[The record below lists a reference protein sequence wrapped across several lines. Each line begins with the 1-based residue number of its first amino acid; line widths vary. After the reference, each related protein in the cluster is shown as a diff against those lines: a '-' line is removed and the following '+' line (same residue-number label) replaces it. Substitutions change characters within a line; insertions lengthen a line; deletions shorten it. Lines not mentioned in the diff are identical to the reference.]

1 MSIKFKLAIIFI
13 FGIYF
18 FTGCKSDSTTA
29 TAKVPATKTIERIKS
44 DTIVNKLNLDK
55 MKSDDSLFVAMNKML
70 NKIREMKLSRNVDI
84 DFANIIIQHHQGAI
98 DMSLIE
104 IKSGSDAGI
113 KAMAKKIIRNQMDEQ
128 SNFGNIV
135 QGTKPM
141 KMNMGMDNE
150 LFEDISEMKAAI
162 NTMKLSGNI
171 DKDFVNLMI
180 ENHES
185 QIKLSKNEFSNGMN
199 NQLKQMSQKL
209 INDQTKEINE
219 FKNWLLL
226 SSK

>member
-1 MSIKFKLAIIFI
+1 MSIKFKLAIIII

-18 FTGCKSDSTTA
+18 FTGCKNDSTTA
-29 TAKVPATKTIERIKS
+29 TAKVPSKILERIKS

-55 MKSDDSLFVAMNKML
+55 TKSDDSLFIAMNKML
-70 NKIREMKLSRNVDI
+70 TKIKDMKLSRNVDI

-141 KMNMGMDNE
+141 KMNMRRDNE

-162 NTMKLSGNI
+162 NTIKLSGNI

-180 ENHES
+180 EHHES
-185 QIKLSKNEFSNGMN
+185 EIKISKNEFSNGLN
-199 NQLKQMSQKL
+199 SQLKQMSQKL